1 MSDNRL
7 ISGLTGLTAANHVLN
22 RLFKIALKVNIVLFK
37 LKFRSDSTRQQR
49 VTDTGR
55 GVSRDSRVGLGFEA
69 SSDHSIVCRVH

>member
-7 ISGLTGLTAANHVLN
+7 ISGLTGLTAANHALN
-22 RLFKIALKVNIVLFK
+22 RLFKSALKVNIVHQLCIMFK

-55 GVSRDSRVGLGFEA
+55 GVSRDSCGSGIR
-69 SSDHSIVCRVH
+69 IKQ